1 MASASITLLQKDLD
15 AVINATINLHKQA
28 GLMKRIGRALH
39 SDTMLN
45 FRNSRSPDGTP
56 WLPLKHR
63 QGQPLRDTGRLQ
75 RSITWTSNHNT
86 ATVGTNV
93 IYARAHNDGIPG
105 KLPQRQFLG
114 ISSKQVKLVN
124 TIADRWLQEILDGKQ
139 FS

>member
-1 MASASITLLQKDLD
+1 MASITLLQQDLD
-15 AVINATINLHKQA
+15 AVINATINLHKQS

-39 SDTMLN
+39 SDAMLN
-45 FRNSRSPDGTP
+45 FRNSRAPDGAP

-75 RSITWTSNHNT
+75 RSITWKSNHDT
-86 ATVGTNV
+86 AVIGTNV
-93 IYARAHNDGIPG
+93 IYARAHNHGIPG

-114 ISSKQVKLVN
+114 ISSKQVNLVN
-124 TIADRWLQEILDGKQ
+124 GIADQWLQGILDGKQ